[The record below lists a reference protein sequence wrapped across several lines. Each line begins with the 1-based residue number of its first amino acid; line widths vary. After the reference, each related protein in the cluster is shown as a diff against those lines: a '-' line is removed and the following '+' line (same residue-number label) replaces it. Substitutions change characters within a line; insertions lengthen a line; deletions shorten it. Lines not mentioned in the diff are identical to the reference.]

1 MGLGMIAVMTALG
14 YECHS
19 YCRGGGRWPIGE
31 LDRLVA
37 GMLECDI
44 NLCYC
49 LARQSRNG
57 GQWSRWCLHGGKVRR
72 GGPVAA
78 AADKQHSIYSS
89 SEP

>member
-19 YCRGGGRWPIGE
+19 YRRGGGRWPIGE

-49 LARQSRNG
+49 LAR
-57 GQWSRWCLHGGKVRR
+57 
-72 GGPVAA
+72 
-78 AADKQHSIYSS
+78 
-89 SEP
+89 